1 MIPRMKVNY
10 SAGAL
15 LRALRG
21 DATDWRAR
29 LAEQLRAL
37 LGVDDVLLTPSG
49 RAGLYFLLR
58 ALPHPRVVVPAYTC
72 PAVTEAARLAGK
84 QVVYAQIE
92 AQGFNMQARHL
103 DGLLDPHTVVLA
115 THQFG
120 VPCEIEAIVAR
131 AHAAGALVIE
141 DAAAALGTRVGGQLV
156 GTFGDAAAFSFDS
169 TKQVHA
175 PLKAGCVVA
184 RDPALMARARALYAA
199 DVEPMPAAVAAHL
212 CAQAALIL
220 GLEAPALYRAF
231 HLLRFQL
238 PRRTTADTGA
248 VADTPGLFYR
258 YDVTQWQAR
267 LVSAQLEQL
276 DALIARRQALYAR
289 YRARLAGCTG
299 FTLPPEDAE
308 RSWACVRFPIQIHG
322 DKYDFY
328 WRAAARGVDFAFSF
342 STTVCGPGFPR
353 ADALAASV
361 LDLPFYPKLTDA
373 QLEAVVRVLQDLGA

>member
-1 MIPRMKVNY
+1 MKVNY
-10 SAGAL
+10 SASAL
-15 LRALRG
+15 FRALRG
-21 DATDWRAR
+21 DSTDWRGR
-29 LAEQLRAL
+29 LSAQLRAL
-37 LGVDDVLLTPSG
+37 LGVDAVLLTPSG
-49 RAGLYFLLR
+49 RAGLYVLLR
-58 ALPHPRVVVPAYTC
+58 ALPHTRVVIPAYTC

-84 QVVYAQIE
+84 RVVYAPVE
-92 AQGFNMQARHL
+92 AAGFNMPARHL
-103 DGLLDPHTVVLA
+103 EGLLDAQTVVLA

-120 VPCEIEAIVAR
+120 IPCDIEAIVAR
-131 AHAAGALVIE
+131 AHAAGAFVIE
-141 DAAAALGTRVGGQLV
+141 DAAAALGTRVNGRLV

-169 TKQVHA
+169 TKQIHV

-184 RDPALMARARALYAA
+184 KDPALLARARALYAA
-199 DVEPMPAAVAAHL
+199 DIEPMPRAVAANL
-212 CAQAALIL
+212 CAQAAIIM

-248 VADTPGLFYR
+248 IAETPGLYYR

-267 LVSAQLEQL
+267 LASEQLEQL

-289 YRARLAGCTG
+289 YRARLAGCAH

-308 RSWACVRFPIQIHG
+308 RAWACVRFPIQIHG

-353 ADALAASV
+353 ADALAARV
-361 LDLPFYPKLTDA
+361 LDLPFYPKLTDDEF
-373 QLEAVVRVLQDLGA
+373 EAVVRVLQDLEA